1 MIYSTLTLSACL
13 RVQNTARICTSA
25 ILFFFV
31 IIQGKLYWRISPLVR
46 YEILGLFLNTL
57 TADDKLSRQNKE
69 HLHEL
74 IQVQLSCQFFIAF
87 MELTSNFEHFFKK
100 DNPQRLSISEIM
112 DTKKCV
118 YLNIQKTLFQDI
130 LTQSL
135 CLGSKTL
142 FKSARQ
148 HIFLVLPS
156 F

>member
-1 MIYSTLTLSACL
+1 M
-13 RVQNTARICTSA
+13 
-25 ILFFFV
+25 
-31 IIQGKLYWRISPLVR
+31 YWRISPLVR

-112 DTKKCV
+112 DTKKCA
-118 YLNIQKTLFQDI
+118 YLNI
-130 LTQSL
+130 
-135 CLGSKTL
+135 
-142 FKSARQ
+142 
-148 HIFLVLPS
+148 
-156 F
+156 